1 MRRVTALC
9 AIAFILSPMAHA
21 MDLKVMTR
29 ASGLAKVVAL
39 ADECKYEIDDEKLEV
54 YYRTNKMDDP
64 EVFDFIQNS
73 ITMEQMDTPTSS
85 DCVMAKSTGNKIGIL
100 K

>member
-9 AIAFILSPMAHA
+9 VIAFTLSPMAHA
-21 MDLKVMTR
+21 MDLKVMAR

-39 ADECKYEIDDEKLEV
+39 ADGCKYAIDDEKLEV
-54 YYRTNKMDDP
+54 YYRANKMDDP

-73 ITMEQMDTPTSS
+73 ILMGKMDTPSSS

>member
-1 MRRVTALC
+1 MRV
-9 AIAFILSPMAHA
+9 AIASLVAGALLGSTAQA

-39 ADECKYEIDDEKLEV
+39 ADGCKYAIDDEKLEV
-54 YYRTNKMDDP
+54 YYRANKMDDP

-73 ITMEQMDTPTSS
+73 ILMGKMDTPSSS